1 MAYLKADRN
10 SSTVAAGGHGDH
22 VPVSVELGRNCSGS
36 ETENYESGGES
47 EDACTIANHGD
58 PRSKVR
64 TISEA
69 PATGDTGASGFHWGE
84 PVMGRETHHC
94 FCSTPAVLQLC
105 NKIFLSLITAS
116 VLSG

>member
-1 MAYLKADRN
+1 MKDQVTARKTSETFTCGIDAAMAYLKADRN

-69 PATGDTGASGFHWGE
+69 PATGDTGAS
-84 PVMGRETHHC
+84 
-94 FCSTPAVLQLC
+94 
-105 NKIFLSLITAS
+105 N
-116 VLSG
+116 SGVSP

>member
-47 EDACTIANHGD
+47 EDACTIANYGD

-69 PATGDTGASGFHWGE
+69 PATGDRGFRVPLGGTWDGE
-84 PVMGRETHHC
+84 GNP
-94 FCSTPAVLQLC
+94 SL
-105 NKIFLSLITAS
+105 FLLYTRS
-116 VLSG
+116 VTTV